1 MKKKII
7 NGILMSALLLAGT
20 TSFVSCKDNVDDVEH
35 GIRNDMET
43 LRSGLLSKIDGLE
56 DRVEIL
62 EANQVSV
69 DQLNQAINDLRT
81 EINTTL
87 NTALN
92 GKADKSYVDG
102 EVKRLEGLIAEL
114 TEKINKLSQ
123 TMVTGVV
130 LQETLD
136 CVVGTINL
144 PGFNPAF
151 LAAYVGENKTGMPE
165 FPISGKEYNVDPDG
179 NYLLSS
185 ELPQD
190 LNGNW
195 DEENIIGN
203 SGKNAY
209 LINGTGNAGTLYF
222 TINPRKVDPTLLNFD
237 LINSRGEET
246 GITLS
251 DVKKSDHLITFQIGK
266 HGNGLTRAD
275 DILGDAADDLL
286 IAPTPTNVENEKT
299 YLYEA
304 KATVALD
311 AIEKMHFDYTK
322 FGYQNLW
329 DAGSALLGVDQGPD
343 AEAQNIFGRFQY
355 LAKQVRARNAKNVL
369 NGALKILQDFYNG
382 VYSQRQKLQKS
393 AVRVSWDDG
402 ENDVISGFDI
412 TTVTINPLNYKQM
425 MLADQLIAGA
435 SWNIVPLSGAIARV
449 VGAVQARMPN
459 LNGLQIQVPTVAD
472 PNIQIDADG
481 DGKPDPLYLVAT
493 TKTLNTS
500 AEDWM
505 WATFVDAK
513 GTHSGWVKWTTTGPD
528 FNNFV
533 PVANDAKLEMNAYLK
548 NITDAINQG
557 MTSLNNVNNQIA
569 SIVNRYNSVKN
580 ANASVHANNV
590 MTRVNDYLNA
600 VTGKILGAFDNQP
613 CWKLTEPTLLFESR
627 EGISRMYPFGDAD
640 GTMRLAAGKYTF
652 IMTSMTE
659 EYIVPVY
666 RKYIALIYGGK
677 VKQYYSLAG
686 NEKIAQ
692 FDIPNEACEIV
703 YQTSD
708 FYGNVVTKR
717 YPINRY

>member
-20 TSFVSCKDNVDDVEH
+20 TSFVSCKDNVSDVKDE
-35 GIRNDMET
+35 IYVDM
-43 LRSGLLSKIDGLE
+43 G
-56 DRVEIL
+56 
-62 EANQVSV
+62 
-69 DQLNQAINDLRT
+69 
-81 EINTTL
+81 
-87 NTALN
+87 ALN
-92 GKADKSYVDG
+92 KQIDLLETRIAVLEGQEMPIDELKKDLQALKDEVAKLKTDKADKTYVDD
-102 EVKRLEGLIAEL
+102 EIKKLQDQIDALD
-114 TEKINKLSQ
+114 EKIGKASS

-165 FPISGKEYNVDPDG
+165 FPISGKDYNVDPDG
-179 NYLLSS
+179 NYLLAS

-190 LNGNW
+190 ANGNW
-195 DEENIIGN
+195 DEDAIIGN

-209 LINGTGNAGTLYF
+209 LVNGTGNAGTLYF
-222 TINPRKVDPTLLNFD
+222 TINPRKVDPSLLSID

-246 GITLS
+246 GIALS
-251 DVKKSDHLITFQIGK
+251 DVKKSDHLITFAIGK

-275 DILGDAADDLL
+275 GDATDGLL
-286 IAPTPTNVENEKT
+286 IAPAPGVNVENEKT

-322 FGYQNLW
+322 FGYQNQW
-329 DAGSALLGVDQGPD
+329 DAGQALLGTNQGPD

-355 LAKQVRARNAKNVL
+355 LAQQVKARNAKNVL

-425 MLADQLIAGA
+425 ILADQLLSGA
-435 SWNIVPLSGAIARV
+435 SWNLVGLTGITNKILAAI
-449 VGAVQARMPN
+449 Q
-459 LNGLQIQVPTVAD
+459 
-472 PNIQIDADG
+472 
-481 DGKPDPLYLVAT
+481 
-493 TKTLNTS
+493 S
-500 AEDWM
+500 
-505 WATFVDAK
+505 
-513 GTHSGWVKWTTTGPD
+513 
-528 FNNFV
+528 
-533 PVANDAKLEMNAYLK
+533 KLP
-548 NITDAINQG
+548 
-557 MTSLNNVNNQIA
+557 NVNNISINLFPNGTTIDVYPSQDITFTNAATGTVTVLKTTDKIATVNLNTVIDTSSLTTVQNQI
-569 SIVNRYNSVKN
+569 NDLLKPYNALKTATTN
-580 ANASVHANNV
+580 GV
-590 MTRVNDYLNA
+590 MTRVNNYLNA
-600 VTGKILGAFDNQP
+600 ATQKFMGAFDNRP

-627 EGISRMYPFGDAD
+627 EGINRMYPFSDAD
-640 GTMRLAAGKYTF
+640 GSMRMNAGKYTF

-677 VKQYYSLAG
+677 VKQYYSLPG

-708 FYGNVVTKR
+708 YYGNVVTKR
-717 YPINRY
+717 YPINRK

>member
-20 TSFVSCKDNVDDVEH
+20 TSFVSCKDNVSDVKDEIYVDMNALNKQIDELETRIVVLENQNMDVE
-35 GIRNDMET
+35 GLKQQLQT
-43 LRSGLLSKIDGLE
+43 LKDEVAKLKTDKADQAYVDDQIKGLQEQIDTLAGL
-56 DRVEIL
+56 I
-62 EANQVSV
+62 
-69 DQLNQAINDLRT
+69 
-81 EINTTL
+81 
-87 NTALN
+87 
-92 GKADKSYVDG
+92 GKAS
-102 EVKRLEGLIAEL
+102 
-114 TEKINKLSQ
+114 SQ
-123 TMVTGVV
+123 MVTGVV

-165 FPISGKEYNVDPDG
+165 FPISGKDYNVDPDG
-179 NYLLSS
+179 NYLLAS

-195 DEENIIGN
+195 DEDNIIGN

-222 TINPRKVDPTLLNFD
+222 TINPRKVDPSLLHVD
-237 LINSRGEET
+237 LINSRGEES
-246 GITLS
+246 GVKLS
-251 DVKKSDHLITFQIGK
+251 DIKKSDHLITWAIGK

-275 DILGDAADDLL
+275 DILGDAADSLL
-286 IAPTPTNVENEKT
+286 IAPAPTNVENEKT

-322 FGYQNLW
+322 FGYNNLW
-329 DAGSALLGVDQGPD
+329 DAGSALLGVNQGPD
-343 AEAQNIFGRFQY
+343 AEAQNVFGRFQY
-355 LAKQVRARNAKNVL
+355 LANELKQRHFRNALKSS
-369 NGALKILQDFYNG
+369 LKIIQDFYNG
-382 VYSQRQKLQKS
+382 VYQQREKLQKS

-425 MLADQLIAGA
+425 ILADQLLSGA
-435 SWNIVPLSGAIARV
+435 SWDLTPVNAIVAKLVGAI
-449 VGAVQARMPN
+449 QARMPN
-459 LNGLQIQVPTVAD
+459 ITWNNIAINVKAPTAA
-472 PNIQIDADG
+472 QIDGKDIYLIATTDG
-481 DGKPDPLYLVAT
+481 NAKYKWAYDATTNTWNWYDSSNNIVTDQKFDLGTDGKLKLQTFLDDLAT
-493 TKTLNTS
+493 SIN
-500 AEDWM
+500 
-505 WATFVDAK
+505 K
-513 GTHSGWVKWTTTGPD
+513 GADLAS
-528 FNNFV
+528 
-533 PVANDAKLEMNAYLK
+533 
-548 NITDAINQG
+548 
-557 MTSLNNVNNQIA
+557 VNNQAQSLI
-569 SIVNRYNSVKN
+569 SKYNSVKN
-580 ANASVHANNV
+580 ASTNGV
-590 MTRVNDYLNA
+590 MTRVNNYLNK
-600 VTGKILGAFDNQP
+600 VTEKFIGLFDYQP

-627 EGISRMYPFGDAD
+627 EGINRMYPFGDAD
-640 GTMRLAAGKYTF
+640 GSMRFAAGKYTF
-652 IMTSMTE
+652 IMTSLTE

-677 VKQYYSLAG
+677 VKQYYSLPG
-686 NEKIAQ
+686 NEKIVQ

-717 YPINRY
+717 YPINRK

>member
-20 TSFVSCKDNVDDVEH
+20 TSFVSCKDNVDDVET
-35 GIRNDMET
+35 GIRKDMET
-43 LRSGLLSKIDGLE
+43 LRSGLQSKIDGLE

-69 DQLNQAINDLRT
+69 DQLNEAINNLRN
-81 EINTTL
+81 EI

-92 GKADKSYVDG
+92 DKADKSYVDE

-136 CVVGTINL
+136 CIVGTINL
-144 PGFNPAF
+144 PGFNPAI

-179 NYLLSS
+179 NYLLAS

-195 DEENIIGN
+195 DEDNIIGN

-246 GITLS
+246 GIALS
-251 DVKKSDHLITFQIGK
+251 DVKKSDHLITWAIGK

-275 DILGDAADDLL
+275 EDATEDVLV
-286 IAPTPTNVENEKT
+286 APTPTNVENEKT

-322 FGYQNLW
+322 FGYNNLW
-329 DAGSALLGVDQGPD
+329 DAGSALMGVDQGPD
-343 AEAQNIFGRFQY
+343 AEAQNVFGRFQY
-355 LAKQVRARNAKNVL
+355 LANELKQRHFRNALKSS
-369 NGALKILQDFYNG
+369 LKIIQDFYNG
-382 VYSQRQKLQKS
+382 VYQQREKLQKS

-425 MLADQLIAGA
+425 ILADQLLSGA
-435 SWNIVPLSGAIARV
+435 SWNIMDFDAIASKIV
-449 VGAVQARMPN
+449 SKIQSKMPN
-459 LNGLQIQVPTVAD
+459 VTYPFTINLFPSGTTIVVKNATAINATATVGGTAGTATIPAGTTLATIDLGDYINTAAITSLEDQVNALL
-472 PNIQIDADG
+472 
-481 DGKPDPLYLVAT
+481 KPYNNLKNA
-493 TKTLNTS
+493 
-500 AEDWM
+500 
-505 WATFVDAK
+505 
-513 GTHSGWVKWTTTGPD
+513 TTTG
-528 FNNFV
+528 
-533 PVANDAKLEMNAYLK
+533 
-548 NITDAINQG
+548 
-557 MTSLNNVNNQIA
+557 
-569 SIVNRYNSVKN
+569 
-580 ANASVHANNV
+580 V
-590 MTRVNDYLNA
+590 MTRVNNYLNK
-600 VTGKILGAFDNQP
+600 VTEKFIGLFDYQP

-627 EGISRMYPFGDAD
+627 EGINRMYPFGDAD
-640 GTMRLAAGKYTF
+640 GSMRFAAGKYTF
-652 IMTSMTE
+652 IMTSLTE

-677 VKQYYSLAG
+677 VKQYYSLPG
-686 NEKIAQ
+686 NEKIVQ
-692 FDIPNEACEIV
+692 LEIPNEACEIV

-708 FYGNVVTKR
+708 YYGNVVTKR
-717 YPINRY
+717 YPINRK

>member
-20 TSFVSCKDNVDDVEH
+20 TSFVSCKDNVSDVKDE
-35 GIRNDMET
+35 IYVDMGALNKQIDELET
-43 LRSGLLSKIDGLE
+43 RIA
-56 DRVEIL
+56 VL
-62 EANQVSV
+62 EAQDMGVE
-69 DQLNQAINDLRT
+69 QLKKDLQALKDEVAKLKT
-81 EINTTL
+81 D
-87 NTALN
+87 
-92 GKADKSYVDG
+92 KADKTYVDD
-102 EVKRLEGLIAEL
+102 EIKKLQDQIDALD
-114 TEKINKLSQ
+114 EKIGKASS

-165 FPISGKEYNVDPDG
+165 FPISGKDYNVDPDG
-179 NYLLSS
+179 NYLKST

-190 LNGNW
+190 INGNW
-195 DEENIIGN
+195 DEDAIIGN

-222 TINPRKVDPTLLNFD
+222 TINPRKVDPSLLSVD

-246 GITLS
+246 GIALS
-251 DVKKSDHLITFQIGK
+251 DIKKSDHLITFAIGK

-275 DILGDAADDLL
+275 EDAAEDVL
-286 IAPTPTNVENEKT
+286 IAPAPTNVENEKT

-322 FGYQNLW
+322 FGYQNQW
-329 DAGSALLGVDQGPD
+329 DAGQALLGTDQGPD
-343 AEAQNIFGRFQY
+343 ANAQNIFGRFQY
-355 LAKQVRARNAKNVL
+355 LAQQVKARNAKNVL

-425 MLADQLIAGA
+425 ILADQLLSGA
-435 SWNIVPLSGAIARV
+435 SWNITGLTGIVNQIVAAI
-449 VGAVQARMPN
+449 QSKLPN
-459 LNGLQIQVPTVAD
+459 LTAVTLAPVTNPSTGNPAVAVYPAGGAATPAAFIDIQASLYDKVNQNLTNIIDQVNGIL
-472 PNIQIDADG
+472 
-481 DGKPDPLYLVAT
+481 KPYNSLKTAT
-493 TKTLNTS
+493 
-500 AEDWM
+500 
-505 WATFVDAK
+505 AT
-513 GTHSGWVKWTTTGPD
+513 GI
-528 FNNFV
+528 
-533 PVANDAKLEMNAYLK
+533 MNR
-548 NITDAINQG
+548 
-557 MTSLNNVNNQIA
+557 VNN
-569 SIVNRYNSVKN
+569 
-580 ANASVHANNV
+580 
-590 MTRVNDYLNA
+590 YLNA
-600 VTGKILGAFDNQP
+600 ATNKLMAAFEYRP
-613 CWKLTEPTLLFESR
+613 CWKLTEPTLLFESQ
-627 EGISRMYPFGDAD
+627 EGISRMYPFSDAD
-640 GTMRLAAGKYTF
+640 GSMRMKAGKYTF

-677 VKQYYSLAG
+677 VKQYYSLPG

-692 FDIPNEACEIV
+692 LEIPNEACEIV

-708 FYGNVVTKR
+708 YYGNVVTKR
-717 YPINRY
+717 YPINRK

>member
-1 MKKKII
+1 M
-7 NGILMSALLLAGT
+7 
-20 TSFVSCKDNVDDVEH
+20 DDVEH
-35 GIRNDMET
+35 GIRTDMQT
-43 LRSGLLSKIDGLE
+43 LKSGLDSQISTLE
-56 DRVEIL
+56 SRIAIL
-62 EANQVSV
+62 EQQDMDVA
-69 DQLNQAINDLRT
+69 QLKESLLALKG
-81 EINTTL
+81 EVAKL
-87 NTALN
+87 NTD
-92 GKADKSYVDG
+92 KADKTYVD
-102 EVKRLEGLIAEL
+102 EQIKGLQDQIDALAEL
-114 TEKINKLSQ
+114 IGKASSQ
-123 TMVTGVV
+123 MVTGVV
-130 LQETLD
+130 IQETLD

-222 TINPRKVDPTLLNFD
+222 TINPRKVDPTLLNVD

-246 GITLS
+246 GISLS
-251 DVKKSDHLITFQIGK
+251 DIKKSDHLITWAISK

-275 DILGDAADDLL
+275 ENGADDLL

-322 FGYQNLW
+322 FGFQNQW

-435 SWNIVPLSGAIARV
+435 SWNVVPLSGLIARL
-449 VGAVQARMPN
+449 VGAIQARMPN
-459 LNGLQIQVPTVAD
+459 ITAPGAISFTPINPATNADLPDGANPFLVVKADNVWYAYNNVGTWILRTPTGLVPVNDGAWLKSTDNGSTWNVVPLGQEPAF
-472 PNIQIDADG
+472 
-481 DGKPDPLYLVAT
+481 AT
-493 TKTLNTS
+493 TSMLDLVNTIINKINTGLTS
-500 AEDWM
+500 ANGQLAQINTM
-505 WATFVDAK
+505 
-513 GTHSGWVKWTTTGPD
+513 
-528 FNNFV
+528 
-533 PVANDAKLEMNAYLK
+533 
-548 NITDAINQG
+548 INQIL
-557 MTSLNNVNNQIA
+557 TP
-569 SIVNRYNSVKN
+569 YNTVKN

-600 VTGKILGAFDNQP
+600 VTNKLLGAFDNQP

-677 VKQYYSLAG
+677 VKQYYSLPG

>member
-20 TSFVSCKDNVDDVEH
+20 TSFVSCKDNVDDVET
-35 GIRNDMET
+35 GIRFDMSTMDKE
-43 LRSGLLSKIDGLE
+43 IDALE
-56 DRVEIL
+56 NRIAIL
-62 EANQVSV
+62 EAQDMDVAK
-69 DQLNQAINDLRT
+69 LKEELQALKDEVAKLKT
-81 EINTTL
+81 D
-87 NTALN
+87 
-92 GKADKSYVDG
+92 KADKTYVD
-102 EVKRLEGLIAEL
+102 EQIKGLQDQIDALAEL
-114 TEKINKLSQ
+114 IGKASSQ
-123 TMVTGVV
+123 MVTGVV

-165 FPISGKEYNVDPDG
+165 FPISGKDYNVDPDG
-179 NYLLSS
+179 NYLLST

-195 DEENIIGN
+195 DEDAIIGN

-222 TINPRKVDPTLLNFD
+222 TINPRKVDPSLLSID

-246 GITLS
+246 GIALS
-251 DVKKSDHLITFQIGK
+251 DVKKSDHLITFAIGK

-275 DILGDAADDLL
+275 EDAAEDVL
-286 IAPTPTNVENEKT
+286 IAPAPTSVENEKT

-311 AIEKMHFDYTK
+311 AIEKMHFDYTR
-322 FGYQNLW
+322 FGYENLW
-329 DAGSALLGVDQGPD
+329 DAGMHYDESNMSTLVMSEHSAAETGQNLLG
-343 AEAQNIFGRFQY
+343 RFVY
-355 LAKQVRARNAKNVL
+355 LAKQVKAKNAKNVL
-369 NGALKILQDFYNG
+369 EGSLKILQDFYNG
-382 VYSQRQKLQKS
+382 VYQQRQKLQKS

-425 MLADQLIAGA
+425 ILADQLLSGA
-435 SWNIVPLSGAIARV
+435 SWNIMGFDAI
-449 VGAVQARMPN
+449 VGKIVSAVQARLPN
-459 LNGLQIQVPTVAD
+459 VSPISINLFPNGTTIVVKNATAINATATVGGTPGTATIPAGTTLATIDLGDYINTAAITSLEDQVNALLQPYNKLKNA
-472 PNIQIDADG
+472 
-481 DGKPDPLYLVAT
+481 
-493 TKTLNTS
+493 
-500 AEDWM
+500 
-505 WATFVDAK
+505 
-513 GTHSGWVKWTTTGPD
+513 TTTG
-528 FNNFV
+528 
-533 PVANDAKLEMNAYLK
+533 
-548 NITDAINQG
+548 
-557 MTSLNNVNNQIA
+557 
-569 SIVNRYNSVKN
+569 
-580 ANASVHANNV
+580 V

-600 VTGKILGAFDNQP
+600 ATNKLMAAFENRP
-613 CWKLTEPTLLFESR
+613 CWKLTEPTLLFESQ
-627 EGISRMYPFGDAD
+627 EGIARMYPFSDAD
-640 GTMRLAAGKYTF
+640 GSMRMKAGKYTF

-677 VKQYYSLAG
+677 VKQYYSLPG

-692 FDIPNEACEIV
+692 LEIPNEACEIV

-717 YPINRY
+717 YPINRK

>member
-20 TSFVSCKDNVDDVEH
+20 TSFVSCKDNVDDVET
-35 GIRNDMET
+35 GIRKDMET
-43 LRSGLLSKIDGLE
+43 LKSGLLSEIDGLE

-62 EANQVSV
+62 EANQVNV
-69 DQLNQAINDLRT
+69 DQLNQAINNLRT
-81 EINTTL
+81 EINT
-87 NTALN
+87 ALN
-92 GKADKSYVDG
+92 DKADKSYVDE

-144 PGFNPAF
+144 PGFNPAI

-246 GITLS
+246 GIALS
-251 DVKKSDHLITFQIGK
+251 DVKKSDHLITWAIGK

-275 DILGDAADDLL
+275 EDATEDVLV
-286 IAPTPTNVENEKT
+286 APTPTNVENEKT

-322 FGYQNLW
+322 FGYQNQW

-435 SWNIVPLSGAIARV
+435 SWNVVPLSGVIAKL
-449 VGAVQARMPN
+449 VGAIQARMPN

-481 DGKPDPLYLVAT
+481 DGNPDPLYLVAT

-500 AEDWM
+500 AEDWV
-505 WATFVDAK
+505 WITFVDAT

-533 PVANDAKLEMNAYLK
+533 PVANDAKLEMNAFLK

-557 MTSLNNVNNQIA
+557 MSSLNNVNNQIA
-569 SIVNRYNSVKN
+569 SIVNRYNAVKN

-627 EGISRMYPFGDAD
+627 EGIGRMYPFGDAD

-677 VKQYYSLAG
+677 VKQYYSLPG

>member
-1 MKKKII
+1 
-7 NGILMSALLLAGT
+7 MSALLLAGT
-20 TSFVSCKDNVDDVEH
+20 TSFVSCKDNVSDVKDE
-35 GIRNDMET
+35 IYVDMNALNKE
-43 LRSGLLSKIDGLE
+43 IDGLE
-56 DRVEIL
+56 TRIAIL
-62 EANQVSV
+62 EAQDMDVA
-69 DQLNQAINDLRT
+69 QLKESLLALKG
-81 EINTTL
+81 EVAKL
-87 NTALN
+87 NTD
-92 GKADKSYVDG
+92 KADKTYVD
-102 EVKRLEGLIAEL
+102 EQIKGLQDQIDALAEL
-114 TEKINKLSQ
+114 IGKASSQ
-123 TMVTGVV
+123 MVTGVV
-130 LQETLD
+130 IQETLD

-195 DEENIIGN
+195 DEDAIIGN

-222 TINPRKVDPTLLNFD
+222 TINPRKVDPSLLHVD

-246 GITLS
+246 GISLS
-251 DVKKSDHLITFQIGK
+251 DIKKSDHLITFAIGK

-275 DILGDAADDLL
+275 EDAAEDVL
-286 IAPTPTNVENEKT
+286 IAPAPTNVENEKT

-322 FGYQNLW
+322 FGFQNQW

-435 SWNIVPLSGAIARV
+435 SWNVVPLSGLIARL

-459 LNGLQIQVPTVAD
+459 ISGVGSISITLTNPITGTTGTTP
-472 PNIQIDADG
+472 
-481 DGKPDPLYLVAT
+481 YLVLTDQAT
-493 TKTLNTS
+493 GWNAVLG
-500 AEDWM
+500 A
-505 WATFVDAK
+505 
-513 GTHSGWVKWTTTGPD
+513 GTPGTWTVTGTTTA
-528 FNNFV
+528 NFGSDV
-533 PVANDAKLEMNAYLK
+533 QADLK
-548 NITDAINQG
+548 AIFQNLVDQ
-557 MTSLNNVNNQIA
+557 VNNQTANLATLNDQIN
-569 SIVNRYNSVKN
+569 SIIGKYNAVKN
-580 ANASVHANNV
+580 ADASTKANNV
-590 MTRVNDYLNA
+590 MTRVNKYLND
-600 VTGKILGAFDNQP
+600 VTGNILGAFDNQP